1 STFSKAKPE
10 SQWTALTRKG
20 LVRVLLFPF
29 FFQWWIQVTSK
40 SISLCILVLYF
51 LQVAAV
57 LLYLEVPRAS
67 ASEVFGP
74 MCLMLLLGTVHCQ
87 IVSTES
93 SRWPSG
99 RFGASD
105 ELSSEEGESGKPVE
119 AIRSIHHRKSPPPS
133 ESSVRKRN
141 IKSSPKPAPRPQAVN
156 QSDLHCFV
164 WGQEENGAPIE
175 GKPCVVEQLRL
186 GSRPASDTDDTMWEE
201 LLQGPDSA
209 SSGSSDCEGSGR
221 YNAGM
226 NLQQNT
232 TPSSEDEGL
241 QHGFTSVNI
250 NQS

>member
-1 STFSKAKPE
+1 C
-10 SQWTALTRKG
+10 
-20 LVRVLLFPF
+20 
-29 FFQWWIQVTSK
+29 K
-40 SISLCILVLYF
+40 S
-51 LQVAAV
+51 
-57 LLYLEVPRAS
+57 R
-67 ASEVFGP
+67 
-74 MCLMLLLGTVHCQ
+74 
-87 IVSTES
+87 
-93 SRWPSG
+93 SG
-99 RFGASD
+99 FGASD

-119 AIRSIHHRKSPPPS
+119 AIRSIHHRKSHLNSPPPS
-133 ESSVRKRN
+133 ESPVRKRN
-141 IKSSPKPAPRPQAVN
+141 IKSSPKPAPRPQ
-156 QSDLHCFV
+156 
-164 WGQEENGAPIE
+164 EENGAPIE
-175 GKPCVVEQLRL
+175 GKPCVVDQLRL